1 MKKIKN
7 YGLTALHVEES
18 FGYLKQVETET
29 ANLPGE
35 EPAAA
40 LTAAI
45 TTFTTNVD
53 AFDDALK
60 AESICH
66 QSCHRHGDRSR
77 RCT

>member
-1 MKKIKN
+1 MKQ
-7 YGLTALHVEES
+7 LSALNIARLRTEEA
-18 FGYLKQVETET
+18 FGYLKQVEAET

-60 AESICH
+60 ASATNPATATATAADDWRE
-66 QSCHRHGDRSR
+66 
-77 RCT
+77 